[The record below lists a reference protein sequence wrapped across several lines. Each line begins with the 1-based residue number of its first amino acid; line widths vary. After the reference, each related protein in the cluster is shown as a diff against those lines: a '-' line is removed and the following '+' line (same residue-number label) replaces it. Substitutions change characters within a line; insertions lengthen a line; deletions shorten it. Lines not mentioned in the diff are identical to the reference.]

1 MKKEQS
7 TSTFN
12 YHSCFPVNIVCIAFV
27 MLFTIVCFCDC
38 FLKQYLYCF
47 CTFKENECLKALSVL
62 EENGRMEQLLSYLQ
76 MFHHAISLVFLF
88 LIFEPIKS

>member
-1 MKKEQS
+1 MLPSQYRLYR
-7 TSTFN
+7 FCN
-12 YHSCFPVNIVCIAFV
+12 VIYHS
-27 MLFTIVCFCDC
+27 LFCDC